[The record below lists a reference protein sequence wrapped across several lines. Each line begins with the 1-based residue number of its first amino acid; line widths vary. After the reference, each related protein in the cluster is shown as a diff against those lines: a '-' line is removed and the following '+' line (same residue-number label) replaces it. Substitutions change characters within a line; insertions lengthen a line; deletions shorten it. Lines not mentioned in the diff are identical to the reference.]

1 MVAAFEVPVLMAGM
15 AGKSTPLD
23 TGGTSASGLS
33 GKIPVNK
40 QGSPQSWHWFILKL
54 ILEVTLTSY
63 YTTAVSEEGV
73 QAGKVN
79 PFLRSWAWKR
89 ECKSD
94 RERFDIPYEHKI
106 VIQGRSSSLV
116 LKQTRFHNTGFAST
130 GYAVWDSAIVLS
142 KYFEKQPHLI
152 KRKRCVEL
160 GAGCGLAGMSTYPRL
175 AVVQCLA
182 AAALGASSVTLTDLA
197 HNLPLLQY
205 NCKTNSDVEG
215 IANVAEL
222 EWQGSVL
229 HLQPPFEVIIATDLM
244 YLEEAVP
251 PLIDCLCALST
262 QDTRIYLAYG
272 RNRWAEA
279 AFHKKISRLFK
290 MERVANVKLDEVYQC
305 IDVDVFVLSKL

>member
-1 MVAAFEVPVLMAGM
+1 MAGL

-23 TGGTSASGLS
+23 TCGISAS
-33 GKIPVNK
+33 
-40 QGSPQSWHWFILKL
+40 
-54 ILEVTLTSY
+54 
-63 YTTAVSEEGV
+63 AVIKEGV

-94 RERFDIPYEHKI
+94 RERFDIPYELKI

-116 LKQTRFHNTGFAST
+116 LKQTRFYNTGFAST
-130 GYAVWDSAIVLS
+130 VWDSAIVLS
-142 KYFEKQPHLI
+142 KYFEKQPNLI

-160 GAGCGLAGMSTYPRL
+160 GAGCG
-175 AVVQCLA
+175 LA

-205 NCKTNSDVEG
+205 NCKMNSPVEG

-251 PLIDCLCALST
+251 SLVDCLCALST
-262 QDTRIYLAYG
+262 QDTRIHIAYG

-279 AFHKKISRLFK
+279 AFHKRISKLFK
-290 MERVANVKLDEVYQC
+290 MERVANVELDEVYQC
-305 IDVDVFVLSKL
+305 IDVDVFVLTKF